1 MCVCV
6 CVYIDD
12 AKFFIRLLVQILSF
26 EDLLEFARKKNL
38 IKMTTRMYPSRE
50 DFDA

>member
-1 MCVCV
+1 MMQ
-6 CVYIDD
+6 
-12 AKFFIRLLVQILSF
+12 KFSLGCASKFRVLK
-26 EDLLEFARKKNL
+26 DLLEFARKKNL